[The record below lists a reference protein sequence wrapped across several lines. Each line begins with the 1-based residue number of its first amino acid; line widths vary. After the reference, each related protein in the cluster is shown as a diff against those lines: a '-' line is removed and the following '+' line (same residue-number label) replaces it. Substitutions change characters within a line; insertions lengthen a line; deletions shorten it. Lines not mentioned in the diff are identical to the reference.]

1 MALPHP
7 SLTLVLDIDER
18 LDSEEL
24 RLEIGRC
31 YTHVCLTL
39 VRTHPACEGEPQNI
53 ARFLVKMGTRSYW
66 NSSDE
71 GADELWNGIVERW
84 IGNELYKVGNNM
96 RIFNRRQRDEG
107 REPLDFHWVELD
119 LQNGQIAVLL
129 RCDSTSAV
137 DLEASKMVTMLRDAC
152 NEGAL
157 GDGVARVLMPSPA
170 SYEQQREAGL
180 AAKAQREAEEAARLQ
195 EEAERAA
202 AEAAAAERIAEEA
215 FLESPALSAHQ
226 GDEAGEAPEE
236 ADAVGGGEVV
246 EDLYALDEADFALEY
261 RVWQVEYADGS
272 VRIFDSETGSF
283 AA

>member
-39 VRTHPACEGEPQNI
+39 VRTHPACEGEPRNI

-96 RIFNRRQRDEG
+96 RIFNRRQLDAG

-119 LQNGQIAVLL
+119 LQNGRIAVLL

-137 DLEASKMVTMLRDAC
+137 DPEASKTVTTLRDAC
-152 NEGAL
+152 NKGAL
-157 GDGVARVLMPSPA
+157 GDGAVRVLMPSPA

-195 EEAERAA
+195 AEVERAA
-202 AEAAAAERIAEEA
+202 DEAAAAERIAEEA
-215 FLESPALSAHQ
+215 FLESPTLSGARQ
-226 GDEAGEAPEE
+226 GDDAAA
-236 ADAVGGGEVV
+236 ADDAAAVGGGEVV

-261 RVWQVEYADGS
+261 RMWQVEYADGS
-272 VRIFDSETGSF
+272 VRIFDSETDSF
-283 AA
+283 AE